1 MILLSFYLT
10 ILSTIQMAE
19 LKRLATDEQIQDM
32 MLEKIEGKLIM
43 NYAET
48 QAT

>member
-19 LKRLATDEQIQDM
+19 LKRLATDEQIQNIDVR
-32 MLEKIEGKLIM
+32 KKSRG
-43 NYAET
+43 N
-48 QAT
+48 